1 MIKFETKINMSDKS
15 EHEVEHWMTSAVHS
29 PVCEESCRVSA
40 ACLISYVV
48 GMPPSLVVLELERQW
63 HLYKMVSVDGRPM
76 VRLRQPF
83 LSSSISFLS
92 HFLGFCIDSLDIGKL
107 FYVKFDPHCFHCS
120 LFFYLFILGPF
131 FIKVVQHWVHWE
143 LDFMIFLICLL

>member
-1 MIKFETKINMSDKS
+1 M
-15 EHEVEHWMTSAVHS
+15 HEVEHWMTSAVHS

-92 HFLGFCIDSLDIGKL
+92 HFLGFVLILLTLASCPMLNLILIV
-107 FYVKFDPHCFHCS
+107 FIVVCF
-120 LFFYLFILGPF
+120 FIYLFWVLFLSKLSNIG
-131 FIKVVQHWVHWE
+131 FIGN
-143 LDFMIFLICLL
+143 